1 MVKGRPVWVDKNDL
15 GISNTLR
22 DQLTKT
28 LYLQGKL
35 ENEKDRAESLN
46 NISAT
51 SLSENQRT
59 RRRRRRRR
67 NEKVEMDSE
76 RLRDDEE
83 NQEES
88 RSQGLRR
95 QRRSTVGVGAT
106 PIGQDP
112 KADNVF
118 DEARSESGVENAFVP
133 MSTSGIR
140 YLGDGSAPSKSSLEQ
155 VLVEQYE
162 QMKNG
167 NRDKYNPEMVLSMAE
182 RLLYQA
188 LPCRRQQKRK
198 FEAPETVLSSAS
210 VTIDHVDDIRDTVQK
225 FGQCVMAYRDHVGNR
240 VDRLE
245 QVLREGYADSA
256 PEQQMLNAV
265 FLKIRTDKGNKISN
279 SFSLIKVTNY

>member
-35 ENEKDRAESLN
+35 ESEKDRAESLN

-51 SLSENQRT
+51 SLSENQQT
-59 RRRRRRRR
+59 RRRRRRRS
-67 NEKVEMDSE
+67 NEKVEMDLE
-76 RLRDDEE
+76 RARDDEE
-83 NQEES
+83 GQEAS
-88 RSQGLRR
+88 RSQRLRR
-95 QRRSTVGVGAT
+95 QRRSTVVVGAT

-118 DEARSESGVENAFVP
+118 DEARSESGVENEFVP

-155 VLVEQYE
+155 LLVEQYE
-162 QMKNG
+162 QMKDG

-210 VTIDHVDDIRDTVQK
+210 VSIDHVDDIRDTVQK

-245 QVLREGYADSA
+245 QVLKEGYADSA

-265 FLKIRTDKGNKISN
+265 
-279 SFSLIKVTNY
+279 Y